1 MLDPAV
7 AAFFTNIDR
16 SRGDALIGFG
26 WAMAEYLAARGA
38 K

>member
-1 MLDPAV
+1 V
-7 AAFFTNIDR
+7 AFFESLDR

-26 WAMAEYLAARGA
+26 WAMAEYLAARAA

>member
-1 MLDPAV
+1 V
-7 AAFFTNIDR
+7 AYFDGLDR

-26 WAMAEYLAARGA
+26 WAMAEYLAARA